1 MYKYGLSIGCIF
13 FPALFSSSDQRRQ
26 YWKNNTL
33 WNPEGLEIG
42 LENKLLW
49 LMYVVVV
56 LERDKL
62 FNTLLDNNWGAT
74 TNLIGCLWLIPI
86 KLKLKR
92 REVVVF
98 MGTFSF
104 ITGAL
109 VILQLDPVRK
119 RGRHWSTPLA
129 MQLYVPCLEPL
140 CSSHWFGKLVTL
152 YMNRVV
158 IIWSL
163 LSGTNSVFILVES
176 NRAKATDIGSIN
188 SGTEYNVW
196 YDPICSHH
204 PDS

>member
-13 FPALFSSSDQRRQ
+13 FLALFSSSDQRRQ

-42 LENKLLW
+42 LANNLLW
-49 LMYVVVV
+49 LMYAVVV

-104 ITGAL
+104 VTDAL
-109 VILQLDPVRK
+109 VILQLDPGSAEGIGV
-119 RGRHWSTPLA
+119 HLW
-129 MQLYVPCLEPL
+129 Q
-140 CSSHWFGKLVTL
+140 CSSTYPVWSHCAQVIDLVSWLHYLWTVWSSFGL
-152 YMNRVV
+152 YYQE
-158 IIWSL
+158 L
-163 LSGTNSVFILVES
+163 TQFLF
-176 NRAKATDIGSIN
+176 
-188 SGTEYNVW
+188 
-196 YDPICSHH
+196 
-204 PDS
+204 